1 MEQGKYFE
9 VCSAFLVG
17 LAGGLWSR
25 HSCVLMQNTIAC
37 LFSFTLG
44 WNLLIPS
51 DSSMSIT

>member
-9 VCSAFLVG
+9 VCSAFIVG

-25 HSCVLMQNTIAC
+25 HNCVLMQNTIAC